1 MLITEV
7 QMAELEENRL
17 KNFPITLFSTV
28 MGLSGLAVAYMR
40 YGAVMKVNTGFSKY
54 FLYAVT
60 VWFLVLV
67 FIYALKLV
75 KYPHEVKHE
84 FLHPVRMNFFP
95 TISISLLL
103 LSIGYES
110 LCHPFSAGLWWA
122 GALIHITF
130 TFVIINMW
138 FFREYKIH
146 AMNPAWFI
154 PVVGNILVPVVGA
167 NFGGTEM
174 SWFFFSI
181 GLVLWIMLCTIVI
194 YRVIFH
200 DVLVQKFMPTLFI
213 MIAPPAVGFIS
224 YSKLTG
230 GLDSFGRI
238 LFYFAVFTTLMLV
251 SMFPRLRKT
260 PFYMSWWAYTFP
272 MDAITIATILMY
284 KMTGAMFFKSMALVL
299 LVITTCVVVLVLVR
313 TVYAMTKKDV
323 CIPE

>member
-1 MLITEV
+1 MEETE
-7 QMAELEENRL
+7 ANRL

-28 MGLSGLAVAYMR
+28 MGLSGLAIAYMR
-40 YGAVMKVNTGFSKY
+40 YGSVMKTDTGFSKY

-60 VWFLVLV
+60 VWFAVLVL
-67 FIYALKLV
+67 IYALKLI
-75 KYPHEVKHE
+75 KYPSEVRHE

-95 TISISLLL
+95 TISISMLL
-103 LSIGYES
+103 LSIGYENI
-110 LCHPFSAGLWWA
+110 CHPFASALWWA
-122 GALIHITF
+122 GSLVHITF

-181 GLVLWIMLCTIVI
+181 GLVLWVVLYTIVI

-200 DVLVQKFMPTLFI
+200 DALVQKFLPTLFI

-238 LFYFAVFTTLMLV
+238 LFYFAVFTTLILV

-272 MDAITIATILMY
+272 MDAMTIATILMY
-284 KMTGAMFFKSMALVL
+284 KMTGAVFFKSMAFVL
-299 LVITTCVVVLVLVR
+299 LAVTTCVVVLVLVR
-313 TVYAMTKKDV
+313 TVYAVTKRDV

>member
-1 MLITEV
+1 MSETE
-7 QMAELEENRL
+7 ESRL

-28 MGLSGLAVAYMR
+28 MGLSGLAIAYMR
-40 YGAVMKVNTGFSKY
+40 YGAVMKADTGFAKY

-60 VWFLVLV
+60 AWFVALV
-67 FIYALKLV
+67 FIYVLKLI
-75 KYPHEVKHE
+75 KYPAEVKHE

-95 TISISLLL
+95 TISISILL
-103 LSIGYES
+103 LSIGYETI
-110 LCHPFSAGLWWA
+110 CHPFSAGLWWA
-122 GALIHITF
+122 GALLHISF

-167 NFGGTEM
+167 NFGGVEM

-181 GLVLWIMLCTIVI
+181 GLVLWIVLYTIVI

-200 DVLVQKFMPTLFI
+200 DALVQKFLPTLFI

-224 YSKLTG
+224 YTKLTG

-238 LFYFAVFTTLMLV
+238 LFYFAVFTALILF
-251 SMFPRLRKT
+251 SMFPSFRKA

-272 MDAITIATILMY
+272 MDAMTIATILMY
-284 KMTGAMFFKSMALVL
+284 KMTGAMFFKSVATVL
-299 LVITTCVVVLVLVR
+299 LVLTTCVVGLVLVR
-313 TVYAMTKKDV
+313 TVFAMTKRDV